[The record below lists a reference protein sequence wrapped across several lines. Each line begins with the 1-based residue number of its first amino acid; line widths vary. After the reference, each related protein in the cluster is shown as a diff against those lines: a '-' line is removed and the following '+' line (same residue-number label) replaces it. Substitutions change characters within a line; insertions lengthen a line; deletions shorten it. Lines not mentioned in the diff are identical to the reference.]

1 VRDPADGIDDLI
13 ALAEE
18 AGRAILGHYEAGAG
32 AETKADGTPVTAA
45 DTDAEAIILAG
56 LARLAPGIPAVGEE
70 MVAAGARPTVGRR
83 FWLVDPMDGTKEFL
97 ARTGEFTVNIALVE
111 DGAPVLGVIHAPAT
125 GDTYVGAAGAAR
137 WIRPDGTRARLRA
150 RSVPASALVGVA
162 SRRHAV
168 GGRTDQRLAELGCTE
183 RRNVGSSLKFCLI
196 ARGEADV
203 YVRYG
208 ETSEWDTAAGQ
219 AILEAAGGRVDDLE
233 GRRLAYGK
241 PGFRNTGFVAWGR
254 RAGDRADVAGEERG

>member
-1 VRDPADGIDDLI
+1 VRDPADGIDDLT

-18 AGRAILGHYEAGAG
+18 AGRAILGHYAAGAG

-70 MVAAGARPTVGRR
+70 MMAAGARPAVGRR

-111 DGAPVLGVIHAPAT
+111 DGAPVLGVIHAPVA
-125 GDTYVGAAGAAR
+125 GDTYVGGPAGAFLREAHGAQTRLVAR
-137 WIRPDGTRARLRA
+137 A
-150 RSVPASALVGVA
+150 VPASALVGVA

-168 GGRTDQRLAELGCTE
+168 GGRTDLRLAELGCTE

-208 ETSEWDTAAGQ
+208 ETCEWDTAAGQ
-219 AILEAAGGRVDDLE
+219 AILEAAGGRVEDLQ

-241 PGFRNTGFVAWGR
+241 PGFLNTGFVAWGR
-254 RAGDRADVAGEERG
+254 EAGGSEPGGREERG